1 MNSKKFLRMVSL
13 VAVLAI
19 SLPAISAEAPKNPV
33 QTATAT
39 ANKEERATEMLQR
52 LDVIKSMSKSELT
65 RVEKRNLRKE
75 VREIKKEMAVGNGGV
90 YLSVGAVI
98 IIILLLI
105 LIL

>member
-1 MNSKKFLRMVSL
+1 MNTQKFLKMVSM

-33 QTATAT
+33 QIATAA

-75 VREIKKEMAVGNGGV
+75 VREIKKEMAVSNGGV

>member
-1 MNSKKFLRMVSL
+1 MNTKKFLRMVSL
-13 VAVLAI
+13 FAVLAI
-19 SLPAISAEAPKNPV
+19 SLPAISAETPKNPV
-33 QTATAT
+33 HAVTAA
-39 ANKEERATEMLQR
+39 ANKEERASEMLQR

-75 VREIKKEMAVGNGGV
+75 VREIKKEMANNNGGV
-90 YLSVGAVI
+90 YLSIGAII

>member
-1 MNSKKFLRMVSL
+1 MNTKKFLRMITL
-13 VAVLAI
+13 FAVLAI
-19 SLPAISAEAPKNPV
+19 SLPAISAEIPKNPV
-33 QTATAT
+33 QTVTAA

-75 VREIKKEMAVGNGGV
+75 VREIKKEMAVSNGGV